1 MAEAATQKE
10 FPNGLKPISDYAH
23 QHHVLFGLYAEPE
36 GGREASPP
44 NENGLAVGSWKNSA
58 VFQQHPDWFPEV
70 TKWSGPMALGAD
82 DPRVCPI
89 LNLANPVAKSYL
101 QYILEAMVK
110 QYGLDMYRNDFNSP
124 LKGEGL
130 TTVRDGFV
138 EAEYWPQYQ
147 ALHDV
152 YDRIHQEFPDLILQQ
167 ASAGGTRM
175 DLGTVTR
182 FSENYTSDRVTMPF
196 VYRMLAGYTVYL
208 PPETLV
214 TPIGLAKASELP
226 DMDTMLRSIYA
237 LGNTPFVFNSL
248 IPKSVEEITPEIRAK
263 YLHYTTLYK
272 DMFRP
277 MLPTLRVYHHAPVN
291 ADGGVN
297 SGDWFAMEF
306 GSPDHRQGWATLV
319 RLDKNAPEDYL
330 LKPRGLD
337 ADRTYD
343 VEFDSTGAKL
353 TMTGA
358 QLAREGLRIRP
369 SAGTVSELV
378 LFNSHNGQ

>member
-1 MAEAATQKE
+1 MPTSTMCFLA
-10 FPNGLKPISDYAH
+10 FMRRLKAGVKPARLTTTAWPWARGKTVPSFSSIQTGFRRSRSGQDRSRWA
-23 QHHVLFGLYAEPE
+23 LTT
-36 GGREASPP
+36 
-44 NENGLAVGSWKNSA
+44 LAFVR
-58 VFQQHPDWFPEV
+58 F
-70 TKWSGPMALGAD
+70 
-82 DPRVCPI
+82 
-89 LNLANPVAKSYL
+89 LNLANPAAKDYL

-110 QYGLDMYRNDFNSP
+110 QYGLDLYRNDFNSP

-138 EAEYWPQYQ
+138 EAEYWPQYD
-147 ALHDV
+147 ALHEV
-152 YDRIHQEFPDLILQQ
+152 YDHVHQEFPDLILQQ

-175 DLGTVTR
+175 DLGTVAR

-237 LGNTPFVFNSL
+237 LGNTPFIFNSL

-263 YLHYTTLYK
+263 FLHYTTLYK
-272 DMFRP
+272 EMIRP
-277 MLPTLRVYHHAPVN
+277 MLPTMRVYHHAPVN

-319 RLDKNAPEDYL
+319 RLDKDAPEDYL
-330 LKPRGLD
+330 LKPSGLNPNVNYQV
-337 ADRTYD
+337 T
-343 VEFDSTGAKL
+343 FDSTGVKES
-353 TMTGA
+353 MSGS
-358 QLAREGLRIRP
+358 QLAQQGLRIKP
-369 SAGTVSELV
+369 TNGTISELV
-378 LFNSHNGQ
+378 IFRAEGGNEK